1 MKDRIRHILFPPGI
15 DEYKQDFAYENLRSL
30 TFILFAGFGVS
41 LVLILFS
48 YLLGAGFTIR
58 LRTIGYLVFFAISV
72 ALRLSYRQEISAHAT
87 GALYVWDACLL
98 AYSLIMGSVD
108 PGSSP
113 DYIYLFFL
121 LVLPLLIRDALGRIL
136 ILAGAGS
143 LAFILV
149 DVTRRQGDALG
160 MDLIHLLMVLVV
172 VVYLTLRILTERMKY
187 MASSA
192 NAELKAE
199 HDMLTGIY
207 NRRGGESLIRG
218 FLKDAVPGAY
228 MIIDVDDFKHVNDT
242 YGHSAGDETLKAV
255 AHTLQNQFRD
265 TDVVM
270 RMGGDEFIVYAVGM
284 ADVHNV
290 ENKLESMREAA
301 HGIVYDK
308 KTGSHVTTSVGCIIN
323 LGSYEDYDSLY
334 TAADQLLYSVKA
346 NGKDNYKCSDKECR

>member
-15 DEYKQDFAYENLRSL
+15 DQYKEDFGHENLRSL

-41 LVLILFS
+41 LVLILFAH
-48 YLLGAGFTIR
+48 LLGAGFTIR
-58 LRTIGYLVFFAISV
+58 LRTIGYLFFFGISV
-72 ALRLSYRQEISAHAT
+72 GLRLSYRRDLSAHGT
-87 GALYVWDACLL
+87 LALYIWDACLL
-98 AYSLIMGSVD
+98 AYSLVMGSVD
-108 PGSSP
+108 PASGP
-113 DYIYLFFL
+113 DYIYMFFL
-121 LVLPLLIRDALGRIL
+121 LALPLLIRDAMGRIL
-136 ILAGAGS
+136 IFTGAGA

-149 DVTRRQGDALG
+149 DVSRRQGDALG
-160 MDLIHLLMVLVV
+160 MDLIHLLMTIVV
-172 VVYLTLRILTERMKY
+172 VVYLTQRTLMERMKY

-207 NRRGGESLIRG
+207 NRRGGETLIRG
-218 FLKDAVPGAY
+218 FLKDSVPGAF
-228 MIIDVDDFKHVNDT
+228 MIIDVDDFKHVNDS
-242 YGHSAGDETLKAV
+242 YGHATGDETLKAV
-255 AHTLQNQFRD
+255 ARTLQNQFRD

-290 ENKLESMREAA
+290 ESKLENMREAVR
-301 HGIVYDK
+301 GIVYDK
-308 KTGSHVTTSVGCIIN
+308 KTGSHVTTSVGCIVN

-346 NGKDNYKCSDKECR
+346 SGKDNYKCSDKECN